1 MNCPICKNTNLEF
14 LCRFIDGPA
23 MQNKLYDSLE
33 NALREKKQVLFFTA
47 VKIVVLSLM
56 LILIQKRQ
64 NIPLIM
70 IIPKSI
76 LCISQN
82 TSDGQ

>member
-33 NALREKKQVLFFTA
+33 NALREKKASIVLYGCKDCGFVFNADFDSKKT
-47 VKIVVLSLM
+47 VPTKKM
-56 LILIQKRQ
+56 TYR
-64 NIPLIM
+64 IPCKCM
-70 IIPKSI
+70 VYPS
-76 LCISQN
+76 
-82 TSDGQ
+82 